1 MLDLKLILPASVIGV
16 YLLYSYIKEVWT
28 TVLILTIKYDLD
40 LFKEHK
46 RDYNYYV
53 V

>member
-1 MLDLKLILPASVIGV
+1 MLDLKLILLVSVIGV
-16 YLLYSYIKEVWT
+16 YLLYFYIKEVWII
-28 TVLILTIKYDLD
+28 VFILIIKYDLD
-40 LFKEHK
+40 LFKEYK